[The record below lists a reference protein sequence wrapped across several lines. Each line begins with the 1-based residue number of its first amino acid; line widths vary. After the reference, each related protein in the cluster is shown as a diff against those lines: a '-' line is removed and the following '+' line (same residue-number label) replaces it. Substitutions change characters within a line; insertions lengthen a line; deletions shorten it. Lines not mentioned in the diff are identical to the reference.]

1 MCFLKKL
8 TKNYHVIPN
17 ILSIFAPSTS
27 LTTLFMKKAIVFTR
41 VSSLTQSL
49 EDQQRAVMRE
59 ALTQYKA
66 DEIAVVEGKES
77 AVKLEEEQR
86 QTLQEMKSIIN
97 QHPTVETIFF
107 FGVDRLARRVR
118 VVVDVV
124 DDLTKMGVNCV
135 FLNPSK
141 INTIDIVDG
150 IKRENPMG
158 HLILLFLG
166 YAAEM
171 EAKMFKA
178 RVVNTK
184 KIMRANH
191 QVASGTLAYGYRK
204 SEDKTIEVCEPQA
217 SIVRELFNLYATKQ
231 WSLITLHDHLAT
243 KDDSF
248 FKLSSQSSTRACRVS
263 AIIHNTLY
271 SGNNTK
277 NSNVYPPIVTPQL
290 QEDCIAIAN
299 DNLKGIRKETKYVF
313 YGKGLLRNYSD
324 PRHRLLTAEIGQCC
338 YRTNRDDNPKFM
350 VSINAVDTI
359 LKGLLSLK
367 AMAMGEVKQQ
377 TIEDYSKKID
387 ENKKAIT
394 TIQSQIDTLNNA
406 NLKIETLLV
415 KGKIRESIADEQ
427 KKVNDKQIR
436 DFNKHMVELK
446 TETQQLTNLIEA
458 SKTDNDLHA
467 MEEELRH
474 TTDDKLIKRY
484 IDSVIEEVQV
494 YHIDKYTKKIV
505 VIGKPIVARHIV
517 AHYIV
522 TSRGGQ
528 LKLTVVTPTNTW
540 NEPIINRFSRKK

>member
-27 LTTLFMKKAIVFTR
+27 LTTLFMKKAIVFCR
-41 VSSLTQSL
+41 VSTSGQSL
-49 EDQQRAVMRE
+49 DAQLATVKRE
-59 ALTQYKA
+59 ALKDYA
-66 DEIAVVEGKES
+66 DDELLVIEGIES
-77 AVKLEEEQR
+77 AVSLDEEQR
-86 QTLQEMKSIIN
+86 VTIQQLKEAIKQNPSIES
-97 QHPTVETIFF
+97 VYFF
-107 FGVDRLARRVR
+107 APDRLARRIR
-118 VVVDVV
+118 VAIDII
-124 DDLTKMGVNCV
+124 DDLTKMKVNMI
-135 FLNPSK
+135 FLNPMR
-141 INTIDIVDG
+141 INTLNEDKSVNAIA
-150 IKRENPMG
+150 
-158 HLILLFLG
+158 HLVLIMMA
-166 YAAEM
+166 YTAEQEAKAMKCRIANKKAEM
-171 EAKMFKA
+171 K
-178 RVVNTK
+178 R
-184 KIMRANH
+184 NH

-263 AIIHNTLY
+263 AIIHNKLY
-271 SGNNTK
+271 SGNNNK

-299 DNLKGIRKETKYVF
+299 ANLKGIRQNTKYVF

-338 YRTNRDDNPKFM
+338 YRTNRDDNPTFM

-367 AMAMGEVKQQ
+367 AYAMGEVKER
-377 TIEDYSKKID
+377 TIEDYSNKIE
-387 ENKKAIT
+387 ENNKAIT
-394 TIQSQIDTLNNA
+394 TIQSQIDKLNNS

-427 KKVNDKQIR
+427 KKVNNRELKQFGSKIT
-436 DFNKHMVELK
+436 ELK

-517 AHYIV
+517 AHYII
-522 TSRGGQ
+522 TSKGGQ

>member
-1 MCFLKKL
+1 MLLENYNKKL
-8 TKNYHVIPN
+8 SRYSKYCCT
-17 ILSIFAPSTS
+17 FASSTS
-27 LTTLFMKKAIVFTR
+27 LTVLFMKKAIVFTR

-59 ALTQYKA
+59 ALTKYKA

-204 SEDKTIEVCEPQA
+204 SNDKTIEVCEPQA

-299 DNLKGIRKETKYVF
+299 ANLKGIRKKTKYVF

-324 PRHRLLTAEIGQCC
+324 KRHRLLTAEIGQCC
-338 YRTNRDDNPKFM
+338 YRTNRDDEPKFM

-367 AMAMGEVKQQ
+367 AMAMGEVKQK
-377 TIEDYSKKID
+377 TIEDYSKKIKD
-387 ENKKAIT
+387 NNKAIDV
-394 TIQSQIDTLNNA
+394 IQSQIDTLNNA
-406 NLKIETLLV
+406 NLKIEMLLV

-427 KKVNDKQIR
+427 KKVNNRELKQFGSKIT
-436 DFNKHMVELK
+436 ELK
-446 TETQQLTNLIEA
+446 TETQQLTNLIAA
-458 SKTDNDLHA
+458 SKTDNDIHA

-474 TTDDKLIKRY
+474 TTDDKLIKKC
-484 IDSVIEEVQV
+484 IDSIIQEVQV
-494 YHIDKYTKKIV
+494 YHVDKYTKKIV

-517 AHYIV
+517 AHYII

>member
-1 MCFLKKL
+1 M
-8 TKNYHVIPN
+8 I
-17 ILSIFAPSTS
+17 
-27 LTTLFMKKAIVFTR
+27 KAIVFTR

-59 ALTQYKA
+59 ALTHYKA

-150 IKRENPMG
+150 VKRENPMG

-184 KIMRANH
+184 KIMRANG

-204 SEDKTIEVCEPQA
+204 SEDKTIEVSEPQA
-217 SIVRELFNLYATKQ
+217 SIVRELFNLYATKK
-231 WSLITLHDHLAT
+231 WSLITLHDYLAT
-243 KDDSF
+243 QDESF

-299 DNLKGIRKETKYVF
+299 ENLKGIRKETKYVF

-377 TIEDYSKKID
+377 TIEDYSNRIE
-387 ENKKAIT
+387 ENNKAIT

-406 NLKIETLLV
+406 NLKIEMLLV

-427 KKVNDKQIR
+427 KKVNNRELKQ
-436 DFNKHMVELK
+436 FGSKMTELK
-446 TETQQLTNLIEA
+446 TETQQLTNLIAA
-458 SKTDNDLHA
+458 SKTDNDIHA

-474 TTDDKLIKRY
+474 TTDDKLIKKM

-494 YHIDKYTKKIV
+494 YHIDKYTKKLI
-505 VIGKPIVARHIV
+505 VIGKPHVARHIV
-517 AHYIV
+517 ASYIV
-522 TSRGGQ
+522 TSKGGQ

-540 NEPIINRFSRKK
+540 NEPIINRFSRTKR

>member
-27 LTTLFMKKAIVFTR
+27 LTTLFMKKAIVFCR
-41 VSSLTQSL
+41 VSTSGQSL
-49 EDQQRAVMRE
+49 DAQLATVKRE
-59 ALTQYKA
+59 ALKDYA
-66 DEIAVVEGKES
+66 DDELLVIEGIES
-77 AVKLEEEQR
+77 AVSLDEEQR
-86 QTLQEMKSIIN
+86 VTIQQLKEAIKQNPSIES
-97 QHPTVETIFF
+97 VYFF
-107 FGVDRLARRVR
+107 APDRLARRIR
-118 VVVDVV
+118 VAIDII
-124 DDLTKMGVNCV
+124 DDLTKMKVNMI
-135 FLNPSK
+135 FLNPMR
-141 INTIDIVDG
+141 INTLNEDKSVNAIA
-150 IKRENPMG
+150 
-158 HLILLFLG
+158 HLVLIMMA
-166 YAAEM
+166 YTAEQEAKAMKCRIANKKAEM
-171 EAKMFKA
+171 K
-178 RVVNTK
+178 R
-184 KIMRANH
+184 NH

-263 AIIHNTLY
+263 AIIHNKLY
-271 SGNNTK
+271 SGNNNK

-299 DNLKGIRKETKYVF
+299 ANLKGIRKETKYVF

-338 YRTNRDDNPKFM
+338 YRTNRDDNPTFM

-367 AMAMGEVKQQ
+367 AYAMGEVKER
-377 TIEDYSKKID
+377 TIEDYSNKIE
-387 ENKKAIT
+387 ENNKAIT
-394 TIQSQIDTLNNA
+394 TIQSQIDKLNNS

-427 KKVNDKQIR
+427 KKVNNRELKQFGSKIT
-436 DFNKHMVELK
+436 ELK

-517 AHYIV
+517 AHYII
-522 TSRGGQ
+522 TSKGGQ

>member
-1 MCFLKKL
+1 
-8 TKNYHVIPN
+8 
-17 ILSIFAPSTS
+17 
-27 LTTLFMKKAIVFTR
+27 MKKAIVFTR

-217 SIVRELFNLYATKQ
+217 SYVRELFNLYATKQ

-243 KDDSF
+243 KDESF

-290 QEDCIAIAN
+290 QEECIKIAN
-299 DNLKGIRKETKYVF
+299 ENLKGIRKETKYVF
-313 YGKGLLRNYSD
+313 YGKGILRNYSD

-377 TIEDYSKKID
+377 TIEDYSKKIE
-387 ENKKAIT
+387 ENNKAIT
-394 TIQSQIDTLNNA
+394 TIQSQIDKLNNA
-406 NLKIETLLV
+406 NLKIEMLLV

-427 KKVNDKQIR
+427 KKVNNRELKQFGSKIT
-436 DFNKHMVELK
+436 ELK

-467 MEEELRH
+467 MEQELQH
-474 TTDDKLIKRY
+474 TTDDKLIKKY
-484 IDSVIEEVQV
+484 IDSIIQEVQV
-494 YHIDKYTKKIV
+494 YHIDKYTKKLIV
-505 VIGKPIVARHIV
+505 VGKPIVARHIV

-522 TSRGGQ
+522 TSKGGQ

>member
-1 MCFLKKL
+1 
-8 TKNYHVIPN
+8 
-17 ILSIFAPSTS
+17 
-27 LTTLFMKKAIVFTR
+27 MKKAIVFTR

-59 ALTQYKA
+59 ALTQYKS

-150 IKRENPMG
+150 VKRENPMG

-299 DNLKGIRKETKYVF
+299 ANLKGIRQNTKYIF

-338 YRTNRDDNPKFM
+338 YRTNRDDSPKFM
-350 VSINAVDTI
+350 VSANAIDTI
-359 LKGLLSLK
+359 LKREMIVLKPISL
-367 AMAMGEVKQQ
+367 GEARDKD
-377 TIEDYSKKID
+377 IEQYK
-387 ENKKAIT
+387 
-394 TIQSQIDTLNNA
+394 
-406 NLKIETLLV
+406 LKIEENNKAIDILQKEIDKLNASNLRVETLLA

-446 TETQQLTNLIEA
+446 TENSQLNNIIDADKEGSIT
-458 SKTDNDLHA
+458 HA
-467 MEEELRH
+467 TFWEIYN
-474 TTDDKLIKRY
+474 TTDDKLIKKH
-484 IDSVIEEVQV
+484 IDSVVDEVRV
-494 YHIDKYTKKIV
+494 YNVDKFTKRLEIV
-505 VIGKPIVARHIV
+505 GKPHV
-517 AHYIV
+517 AHLVHTDYIV
-522 TSRGGQ
+522 ESKGGR
-528 LKLTVVTPTNTW
+528 VR
-540 NEPIINRFSRKK
+540 IITINKRDPSDQAEINVKVRFIRKRY

>member
-1 MCFLKKL
+1 
-8 TKNYHVIPN
+8 
-17 ILSIFAPSTS
+17 
-27 LTTLFMKKAIVFTR
+27 
-41 VSSLTQSL
+41 
-49 EDQQRAVMRE
+49 
-59 ALTQYKA
+59 
-66 DEIAVVEGKES
+66 
-77 AVKLEEEQR
+77 
-86 QTLQEMKSIIN
+86 MKSIIN

-290 QEDCIAIAN
+290 QEECIKIAN
-299 DNLKGIRKETKYVF
+299 ENLKGIRKETKYVF

-324 PRHRLLTAEIGQCC
+324 PRHRLMTAEIGQCC
-338 YRTNRDDNPKFM
+338 YRTNRDDEPTFM
-350 VSINAVDTI
+350 VNANAIDTI
-359 LKGLLSLK
+359 LRGLITLK
-367 AMAMGEVKQQ
+367 AMAMGEVKER
-377 TIEDYSKKID
+377 TIEDYSNKIK
-387 ENKKAIT
+387 ENNKAIT
-394 TIQSQIDTLNNA
+394 TIQSQIDKLNNS
-406 NLKIETLLV
+406 NLKIEMLLV
-415 KGKIRESIADEQ
+415 KGKIHESIADKQ
-427 KKVNDKQIR
+427 KKVNNRELKQFGSKIT
-436 DFNKHMVELK
+436 ELK

-458 SKTDNDLHA
+458 SKTENDINA
-467 MEEELRH
+467 MEEELRN

-484 IDSVIEEVQV
+484 IDSIVQEVQV
-494 YHIDKYTKKIV
+494 YHIDKYTKKLIV
-505 VIGKPIVARHIV
+505 VGKPIVARHIV
-517 AHYIV
+517 AQYII

>member
-1 MCFLKKL
+1 
-8 TKNYHVIPN
+8 
-17 ILSIFAPSTS
+17 
-27 LTTLFMKKAIVFTR
+27 MKKAIVFCR
-41 VSSLTQSL
+41 VSTSGQSL
-49 EDQQRAVMRE
+49 DAQLATVKRE
-59 ALTQYKA
+59 ALKDYA
-66 DEIAVVEGKES
+66 EDELLVIEGIES
-77 AVKLEEEQR
+77 AVSLDEEQR
-86 QTLQEMKSIIN
+86 VTIQQLKEAIKQNPSIES
-97 QHPTVETIFF
+97 VYFF
-107 FGVDRLARRVR
+107 APDRLARRIR
-118 VVVDVV
+118 VAIDII
-124 DDLTKMGVNCV
+124 DDLTNMKVNMI
-135 FLNPSK
+135 FLNPMR
-141 INTIDIVDG
+141 INTLNEDKSVNAIA
-150 IKRENPMG
+150 
-158 HLILLFLG
+158 HLVLIMMA
-166 YAAEM
+166 YTAEQEAKAMKCRIANKKAEM
-171 EAKMFKA
+171 K
-178 RVVNTK
+178 R
-184 KIMRANH
+184 NH

-217 SIVRELFNLYATKQ
+217 SYVRELFNLYATKQ

-243 KDDSF
+243 KDESF

-290 QEDCIAIAN
+290 QEECIKISN
-299 DNLKGIRKETKYVF
+299 ENLKGIRKETKYVF

-324 PRHRLLTAEIGQCC
+324 TRHRLLTAEIGQCC

-377 TIEDYSKKID
+377 TIEDYSKKIE
-387 ENKKAIT
+387 ENNKAIT
-394 TIQSQIDTLNNA
+394 TIQSQIDKLNNA
-406 NLKIETLLV
+406 NLKIEMLLV

-427 KKVNDKQIR
+427 KKVNNRELKQFGSKIT
-436 DFNKHMVELK
+436 ELK

-467 MEEELRH
+467 MEQELQH

-494 YHIDKYTKKIV
+494 YHIDKYTKKLIV
-505 VIGKPIVARHIV
+505 VGKPIVARHIV

-522 TSRGGQ
+522 TSKGGQ